1 MSTLKHTQSLIDP
14 HTKLEEVKEEDLV
27 EEETPV
33 VQNQI
38 GSDAIL
44 TRKSP
49 NESPVKIPN
58 QKAEHSIITKNLPKE
73 SSDLTPEVTTTQDF
87 ILKINS
93 IYNQKS
99 RLNAIKFSFILFMIG
114 FFNALNVILNIE
126 SHTELTSSLIWI
138 KLRVNFTCSLL
149 LLGIHWFLP
158 LKKIDKYFLA
168 ILLVSL
174 NGLIFLN
181 NSLFMHFLFFSDQN
195 FAEAKHSILFERDL
209 RILNLVLILIYYRF
223 EIKTMLLYGNLFMVL
238 LFTVFHSLVYFK
250 LGIWKNY
257 EDYIASY
264 FYIGLILVFI
274 FISRWKNY
282 FIKQEKNLRREAMEG
297 EALKIK
303 EELIN
308 VKKKLESTF
317 KTVSR
322 PETASKADEILMKLK
337 YLKFQA
343 LVNLKNKITSPNSGK
358 RKMKRNSDFI
368 ITDSCGSFSPSKLNK
383 NVQMGDNQQSILK
396 KFCYNENTFF
406 NSHSFAK
413 IGSI

>member
-1 MSTLKHTQSLIDP
+1 MSALRHTQSMNDP
-14 HTKLEEVKEEDLV
+14 HKKLEEVKEEDLV

-33 VQNQI
+33 VQNQKECE
-38 GSDAIL
+38 

-49 NESPVKIPN
+49 NDSPMKIPT

-73 SSDLTPEVTTTQDF
+73 SSDLTPEVATTQDF
-87 ILKINS
+87 IAKINS

-99 RLNAIKFSFILFMIG
+99 RLNAIKFSFILFLIG
-114 FFNALNVILNIE
+114 LFNALHVILNIE
-126 SHTELTSSLIWI
+126 SHNEMTYSLIWI
-138 KLRVNFTCSLL
+138 KLRINFTCSLII
-149 LLGIHWFLP
+149 LGIHWFMP
-158 LKKIDKYFLA
+158 SKKIEKYFLT

-174 NGLIFLN
+174 NALIFLN
-181 NSLFMHFLFFSDQN
+181 NSLLIHCLFFSGQSLT
-195 FAEAKHSILFERDL
+195 EARHSVLFERDL
-209 RILNLVLILIYYRF
+209 RILNLVLILVYYRF

-238 LFTVFHSLVYFK
+238 FFTGFHSLVYFK
-250 LGIWKNY
+250 LGIWKKY
-257 EDYIASY
+257 EDYITSY
-264 FYIGLILVFI
+264 FYIGLILIFI

-282 FIKQEKNLRREAMEG
+282 FIKQEKNLRREAMEV

-343 LVNLKNKITSPNSGK
+343 LVNLKNKITSPSSGK
-358 RKMKRNSDFI
+358 RKPKRNSGFI
-368 ITDSCGSFSPSKLNK
+368 ITDSCGSFSPSRLNK
-383 NVQMGDNQQSILK
+383 NVQMGDNQQSIL
-396 KFCYNENTFF
+396 FLF
-406 NSHSFAK
+406 
-413 IGSI
+413 